1 MANVTIQ
8 YTADIQQLNAKL
20 DLIIQ
25 KQDQLASS
33 AKKAS
38 DDMVSSNKKAAESL
52 DPLANQLNK
61 IGGMIVAAF
70 SIDKI
75 IEFSKSV
82 IDTERKLELLQNRLN
97 FVAGSTADGEK
108 LFKRL
113 VSTSKNL
120 GINIEVLAEGMAAF
134 GISATQAGFSAAK
147 AEQIFLKMSAGLRAA
162 GATSLQ
168 SQRAFFAL
176 QQMIDKGVVSA
187 EELRRQLAE
196 ALPGATSLM
205 VKAYNN
211 LNPKQQVTMDQFI
224 KLQEAGKILSRE
236 ILPEFANVIE
246 KEFAPALA
254 GKKESL
260 DAALDRVN
268 TQFTLLKSNL
278 ANSAFIKTVAST
290 ISTELERVNSIL
302 NSNFTA
308 MEKAGMVLN
317 LFTSS
322 RSASVIVAN
331 EFIKTEEQIVKVQEE
346 INKEGIANAKRISLL
361 KGEEKKQAL
370 DELSRQK
377 LILEGMVKAGTAT
390 KEQIRSFERIKATQQ
405 ELFDL
410 EVQSAA
416 NSKTSEEERKKARE
430 QRLKDEVA
438 LAKIRVEQSEKGS
451 IEENNA
457 RANLA
462 QKQGDLD
469 VFMAKSSAEMQLARV
484 VAEI

>member
-1 MANVTIQ
+1 
-8 YTADIQQLNAKL
+8 
-20 DLIIQ
+20 
-25 KQDQLASS
+25 
-33 AKKAS
+33 
-38 DDMVSSNKKAAESL
+38 
-52 DPLANQLNK
+52 
-61 IGGMIVAAF
+61 
-70 SIDKI
+70 
-75 IEFSKSV
+75 
-82 IDTERKLELLQNRLN
+82 
-97 FVAGSTADGEK
+97 
-108 LFKRL
+108 
-113 VSTSKNL
+113 
-120 GINIEVLAEGMAAF
+120 
-134 GISATQAGFSAAK
+134 
-147 AEQIFLKMSAGLRAA
+147 
-162 GATSLQ
+162 
-168 SQRAFFAL
+168 
-176 QQMIDKGVVSA
+176 
-187 EELRRQLAE
+187 
-196 ALPGATSLM
+196 
-205 VKAYNN
+205 
-211 LNPKQQVTMDQFI
+211 
-224 KLQEAGKILSRE
+224 
-236 ILPEFANVIE
+236 
-246 KEFAPALA
+246 
-254 GKKESL
+254 
-260 DAALDRVN
+260 
-268 TQFTLLKSNL
+268 
-278 ANSAFIKTVAST
+278 
-290 ISTELERVNSIL
+290 
-302 NSNFTA
+302 

-484 VAEI
+484 VAEKKANEEIEIARAKTADALSQEVLEGEETPDPSKDPNLKAIDKLLETYRKNEDKISEGIAAPFMSAMDKELVAAASHYIDLIKLTDENSDERKALEEALQKELDNIRQRYADKEAKSLEQKIKKYASAAIEIIGQANSLITSKV